1 MQRAEALLEIIH
13 ERGKRGLPL
22 ERLYRHLFNP
32 ELYLRAYGKIYRN
45 DGAMTP
51 GASAETADG
60 MSLRKIQAIIEA
72 LRHERYR
79 WTPVRRTYIDKKN
92 SSKKRPLGLPTWSD
106 KLLQEVIRSL
116 LEAYYEPQFSGRSHG
131 FRPGRGCHTALEE
144 IQRQWRGTVWFIEGD
159 VTDCFGSLD
168 HSIMRSML
176 AEKIHDGRFLR
187 LIDGLLQAG
196 YLEDWRYHETLSGAP
211 QGGILSP
218 LLSNIYLNRLDRYV
232 ETTLLP
238 VYNQGDRR
246 RPYLPYMRLHKAVW
260 KLEKKGQREGTRQMR
275 RQLQQLPS
283 RDPDDPGYR
292 RLHYIRYADDWL
304 LGYTGTRR
312 EAEDIKGKIGR
323 FLGYRLKLELAE
335 RKTLITH
342 GRTEPARFLGYEI
355 VVHDNDAKH
364 DRNGHRC
371 INAAIGLKVPMDVV
385 RAKRKPYMRRGKPA
399 AILARTHDSDFR
411 IVARYQEE
419 FRGLAEYYQLAY
431 NRHRLGLLR
440 WVMERSLTKTLGHK
454 NKISVSKVWH
464 RYRAT
469 WHTPAGPR
477 RGLQVTVERGKGKRP
492 LVARWGGVSLAR
504 RTTRVILKDDLPA
517 VWRRRPAEL
526 IGRLRSGRCELC
538 QAHTDVET
546 HHVRRLKDLH
556 TGNRA
561 DQPDW
566 ARQMASRRRK
576 TLIVCRDCHDG
587 IHNGLPARQALR
599 NAALES
605 DVR

>member
-1 MQRAEALLEIIH
+1 MQTAEALLEIIH
-13 ERGKRGLPL
+13 ERGKKGLPL
-22 ERLYRHLFNP
+22 ERIYRHLFNP

-51 GASAETADG
+51 GASTETADG
-60 MSLRKIQAIIEA
+60 MSLGKIRAIIEA
-72 LRHERYR
+72 LRYERYQ
-79 WTPVRRTYIDKKN
+79 WTPVRRIYIDKKN

-131 FRPGRGCHTALEE
+131 FRTGRGCHTALDE
-144 IQRQWRGTVWFIEGD
+144 IQREWRGTVWFIEGD
-159 VTDCFGSLD
+159 ITNCFGSLD
-168 HSIMRSML
+168 HSIMRSVL
-176 AEKIHDGRFLR
+176 AEKICDGRFLH

-238 VYNQGDRR
+238 AYNLGDRR

-260 KLEKKGQREGTRQMR
+260 KLEKKGVREGTRQMR
-275 RQLQQLPS
+275 RELQQLPS

-292 RLHYIRYADDWL
+292 RLHYARYADDWL

-323 FLGYRLKLELAE
+323 FLGDRLKLELSE
-335 RKTLITH
+335 RKTVITH

-355 VVHDNDAKH
+355 VVHNNNAKH
-364 DRNGHRC
+364 DRNGHRS
-371 INAAIGLKVPMDVV
+371 INGQIGLKVPMDVV
-385 RAKRKPYMRRGKPA
+385 RAKRKPYTRRGKPA
-399 AILARTHDSDFR
+399 AILTRAHDSDFR
-411 IVARYQEE
+411 IVRRYQEE
-419 FRGLAEYYQLAY
+419 FRGIAEYYQLAY

-454 NKISVSKVWH
+454 NKISVNRVWN

-469 WHTPAGPR
+469 WRTPAGPR
-477 RGLQVTVERGKGKRP
+477 RGLQVTVERGEGKRP

-504 RTTRVILKDDLPA
+504 RTTRVILKDDLP
-517 VWRRRPAEL
+517 VIWRKRPAEL
-526 IGRLRSGRCELC
+526 INRLMAGQCELC
-538 QAHTDVET
+538 QAHTGVET
-546 HHVRRLKDLH
+546 HHIRRLKDLR

-561 DQPDW
+561 DQPEW

-576 TLIVCRDCHDG
+576 TLIVCRDCHNG
-587 IHNGLPARQALR
+587 IHNGSPARQVSR
-599 NAALES
+599 NKALES

>member
-116 LEAYYEPQFSGRSHG
+116 LEAYYEPQFSGHSHG

-159 VTDCFGSLD
+159 ITDCFGSLD

-176 AEKIHDGRFLR
+176 AEKIHDSRFLR

-323 FLGYRLKLELAE
+323 FLGYRLKLELSE

-342 GRTEPARFLGYEI
+342 GPSRTGPLPRLRDRGPRQRRQAR
-355 VVHDNDAKH
+355 
-364 DRNGHRC
+364 
-371 INAAIGLKVPMDVV
+371 P
-385 RAKRKPYMRRGKPA
+385 
-399 AILARTHDSDFR
+399 
-411 IVARYQEE
+411 
-419 FRGLAEYYQLAY
+419 
-431 NRHRLGLLR
+431 
-440 WVMERSLTKTLGHK
+440 ERSPLHQRGD
-454 NKISVSKVWH
+454 
-464 RYRAT
+464 RAEG
-469 WHTPAGPR
+469 ADGR
-477 RGLQVTVERGKGKRP
+477 R
-492 LVARWGGVSLAR
+492 
-504 RTTRVILKDDLPA
+504 
-517 VWRRRPAEL
+517 
-526 IGRLRSGRCELC
+526 
-538 QAHTDVET
+538 
-546 HHVRRLKDLH
+546 
-556 TGNRA
+556 
-561 DQPDW
+561 
-566 ARQMASRRRK
+566 ASQ
-576 TLIVCRDCHDG
+576 T
-587 IHNGLPARQALR
+587 QALHATR
-599 NAALES
+599 
-605 DVR
+605 